1 MRKEVGVIAGIL
13 IFALIALLPLDSAVI
28 SREAQLTAAITGL
41 MVVWWITETIPIY
54 ATALIPLVLFPL
66 FGILSP
72 TAAAIAY
79 ADQIVFLFLGGF
91 LIAAAMQR
99 WNLHRRIALHI
110 IAIFGSSPR
119 KLVLGFMA
127 ATAFLSM
134 WISNTATAMLMIPI
148 ALALVSTMMPDA
160 LPQDE
165 GSKTGRKPFAS
176 CLILGV
182 AYAATIGGI
191 ATLIG
196 TPPNGIL
203 VAQLSTIFP
212 EAPPIDFFSWMV
224 FAVPFMVLFLA
235 ITWFWLTFVIHH
247 NLPRTLEGS
256 RSLIREELAKL
267 GAITR
272 GEGWTLLVFILVAL
286 AWIFRLPKELGVLT
300 IPGITTVLPGV
311 TDATIAVAGA
321 LALFLLPV
329 DSRNGVFTL
338 DWESAVQIPWG
349 ILILFG
355 GGICLS
361 EGILESGLAENI
373 AGSLSV
379 LTVLPLVLIVLVLA
393 LVISFLNEVVSN
405 TAIASIMIPLLAIAS
420 IPMGINPM
428 VLMVTAALA
437 SSLGFMLPVGTPP
450 NAIAYGTG
458 SITTKEMARA
468 GFSLNIISAVLVT
481 LFMTFIVPYAL
492 GFSPT
497 EVPVWAIIQK

>member
-1 MRKEVGVIAGIL
+1 MQKRFGIIAGFL
-13 IFALIALLPLDSAVI
+13 VFVLIALLPLDATAI
-28 SREAQLTAAITGL
+28 PPEAQLTAAIAGL
-41 MVVWWITETIPIY
+41 MIVWWITEAIPIF
-54 ATALIPLVLFPL
+54 ATALLPLVLFPL

-72 TAAAIAY
+72 TEAAVAY
-79 ADQIVFLFLGGF
+79 ADQVVFLFLGGF

-110 IAIFGSSPR
+110 IAVSGNSSR

-148 ALALVSTMMPDA
+148 AVALVSTMMPDA
-160 LPQDE
+160 FSRDK
-165 GSKTGRKPFAS
+165 SSSTGEKSFAS

-196 TPPNGIL
+196 TPPNGVL
-203 VAQLSTIFP
+203 VAQLSTIYP

-224 FAVPFMVLFLA
+224 FAVPLMVLLLA
-235 ITWFWLTFVIHH
+235 ITWFWLTLVIHRD
-247 NLPRTLEGS
+247 LPSTLEAG
-256 RSLIREELAKL
+256 RFLISEELAKL
-267 GAITR
+267 GSLTR
-272 GEGWTLLVFILVAL
+272 GERWTLLVFVVVAL
-286 AWIFRLPKELGVLT
+286 AWIFRLPKEIGDLT

-329 DSRNGVFTL
+329 DSRNGIYTL
-338 DWESAVQIPWG
+338 DWESAVRIPWG

-361 EGILESGLAENI
+361 EGIIESGLAGVI
-373 AGSLSV
+373 AGSLGV
-379 LTVLPLVLIVLVLA
+379 LAVLPLVLIVLILA

-420 IPMGINPM
+420 IPLGINPM

-458 SITTKEMARA
+458 CMTTRDMVRS

-481 LFMTFIVPYAL
+481 VFMTFIVPSVL

-497 EVPVWAIIQK
+497 EVPAWAIIQT